1 MPPGDKLGEAQLE
14 ILRFIQDGYPV
25 TVRQVA
31 DFLAEKRG
39 LTRTTALNSMER
51 LREKGYLVRQQVD
64 GVYQYSPSLSKP
76 SLLRGLVR
84 EFVTKTL
91 GGSLE
96 PFVAYLTEEA
106 DLSEEERSRLEERIR
121 QLRGEESDRGDTS
134 DERAGEEA
142 R

>member
-14 ILRFIQDGYPV
+14 ILRYIQDHYPV

-31 DFLAEKRG
+31 AFLAEKRG

-51 LREKGYLVRQQVD
+51 LREKGYLQRAQVD
-64 GVYQYSPSLSKP
+64 GVYNYSPSQSKP

-84 EFVTKTL
+84 EFVAKSL

-96 PFVAYLTEEA
+96 PFVAYLAEEA
-106 DLSEEERSRLEERIR
+106 RLTEGERAILEERIR
-121 QLRGEESDRGDTS
+121 QLRDETS
-134 DERAGEEA
+134 DLQPGAHDPTREGTQ
-142 R
+142 